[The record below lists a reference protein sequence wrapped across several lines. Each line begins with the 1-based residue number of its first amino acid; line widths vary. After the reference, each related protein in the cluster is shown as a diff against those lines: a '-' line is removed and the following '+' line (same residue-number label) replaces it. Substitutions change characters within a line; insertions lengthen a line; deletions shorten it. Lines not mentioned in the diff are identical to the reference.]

1 MYTASSSFK
10 SLVVLEGRP
19 FFSTLLIL
27 YSSVLSPKYRKLFF
41 WLLLGFSM
49 YFTYCYWF
57 FFLSFFLKKILGKN
71 INFLLGKIF
80 YRILIKNLYVK
91 LNYTYLISQV
101 FWPWTFFKFSSSL
114 WPKQQG
120 HLSKKDSLIQNQPI
134 ANVDVGTLS
143 HIEDF
148 TYSCLF
154 SSMS

>member
-19 FFSTLLIL
+19 FFSTLLI

-57 FFLSFFLKKILGKN
+57 FFFPFFWRRSWKKN

-80 YRILIKNLYVK
+80 YRILIKIFYVK
-91 LNYTYLISQV
+91 LNYTYFISQV
-101 FWPWTFFKFSSSL
+101 FDP
-114 WPKQQG
+114 G
-120 HLSKKDSLIQNQPI
+120 
-134 ANVDVGTLS
+134 
-143 HIEDF
+143 
-148 TYSCLF
+148 LF
-154 SSMS
+154 SNFLALCDQSSKVIIQERLSDPKPTNC